1 MKLCE
6 MMTLRGIF
14 AARAQEIYSVK
25 LALRILKFKKATAA
39 EAEFYAERQRRIL
52 STCAKTDDDGKFIF
66 AENGGILLR
75 PERAEEYREQMVEL
89 DETETEAEITLTAHD
104 LEELKLTL
112 EELEAAAD
120 FIEEEKD
127 DGRGNT

>member
-1 MKLCE
+1 MNLRDII
-6 MMTLRGIF
+6 TLRGIF
-14 AARAQEIYSVK
+14 AARAKEVFSVK
-25 LALRILKFKKATAA
+25 LALKILKFKKATAA
-39 EAEFYAERQRRIL
+39 EAEFYAERQRHIL

-75 PERAEEYREQMVEL
+75 PERAEEYRKQMAEL
-89 DETETEAEITLTAHD
+89 DETETDAEITLTAHD

-112 EELEAAAD
+112 EELEAAAE

>member
-1 MKLCE
+1 MNLQD
-6 MMTLRGIF
+6 MINIRGIF
-14 AARAQEIYSVK
+14 AVRAKEVYSVQ
-25 LALRILKFKKATAA
+25 LALKILKFKKATAA
-39 EAEFYAERQRRIL
+39 EAEFYTERQRHIL

-66 AENGGILLR
+66 AESGGILLR
-75 PERAEEYREQMVEL
+75 PERAEEYRKQMAEL
-89 DETETEAEITLTAHD
+89 DGTETDAQITLTAPD

>member
-1 MKLCE
+1 
-6 MMTLRGIF
+6 MMNIRGIF
-14 AARAQEIYSVK
+14 AARAKEVYSVQ
-25 LALRILKFKKATAA
+25 LALKILKFKKATAA
-39 EAEFYAERQRRIL
+39 EAEFYAERQKHIL

-75 PERAEEYREQMVEL
+75 PERAEEYRKQMVEL
-89 DETETEAEITLTAHD
+89 DETETEAEITFTAPD

-112 EELEAAAD
+112 AELEAAAD

>member
-1 MKLCE
+1 MKLE
-6 MMTLRGIF
+6 QVITLHGIF
-14 AARAQEIYSVK
+14 AARAKEVYSVQ
-25 LALRILKFKKATAA
+25 LALKILKFKKATAA
-39 EAEFYAERQRRIL
+39 EAEFYAERQRHIL
-52 STCAKTDDDGKFIF
+52 STCAKTDEGGKFIF
-66 AENGGILLR
+66 TESGGILLR
-75 PERAEEYREQMVEL
+75 LERAEEYRKQMAEL
-89 DETETEAEITLTAHD
+89 DETETDAQITFTAPD

>member
-1 MKLCE
+1 MKLHDII
-6 MMTLRGIF
+6 TLRGIF
-14 AARAQEIYSVK
+14 AARAKEVFSVK
-25 LALRILKFKKATAA
+25 LALKILKFKKATAA
-39 EAEFYAERQRRIL
+39 EAEFYAERQKHLL

-66 AENGGILLR
+66 TENGGILLR
-75 PERAEEYREQMVEL
+75 SERAEEYRKQMAEL
-89 DETETEAEITLTAHD
+89 DETETDAQITFTAPD

-120 FIEEEKD
+120 FIEEENE

>member
-1 MKLCE
+1 MKLHDI
-6 MMTLRGIF
+6 MTLRGIF
-14 AARAQEIYSVK
+14 AARAKEVYSVQ
-25 LALRILKFKKATAA
+25 LALKILKFKTVTAA
-39 EAEFYAERQRRIL
+39 EADFYADRQRQIL

-66 AENGGILLR
+66 AESGGILLR
-75 PERAEEYREQMVEL
+75 TERAEEYRKQMAEL
-89 DETETEAEITLTAHD
+89 DETETDAEITLTAHD

-112 EELEAAAD
+112 EELEAAAE